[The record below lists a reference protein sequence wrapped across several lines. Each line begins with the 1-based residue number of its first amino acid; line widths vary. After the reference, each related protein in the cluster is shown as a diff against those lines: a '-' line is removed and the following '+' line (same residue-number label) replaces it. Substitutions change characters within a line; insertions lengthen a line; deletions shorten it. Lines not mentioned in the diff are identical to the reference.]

1 MKIFAI
7 ILAAG
12 LSSRM
17 GELKPLLDVCGETA
31 LARCCRVFSRAE
43 NVFVV
48 TGHRREELAPVIA
61 ASGARELFN
70 PDYLEGMFTSIR
82 AGVARAAECGADGA
96 LISPADCPL
105 VPPEAVDKVLEAAKK
120 APDRLAVACFAGKKG
135 HPLYIPRRLF
145 SEILEHD
152 GENGLRGVTARH
164 EEELIRV
171 ETRSEGVLMDMDT
184 PEAYRRLLDY
194 ATGRTPPLVSLIS
207 GRRFILTRHGA
218 TLPFGEKTFIGRVD
232 VPLSEK
238 GREDAEKAAREI
250 LRLHPAAARVYTSP
264 LSRAR
269 ATAEV
274 VASALRLPVC
284 EDARLAELSLGEWD
298 GLAIS
303 EVRRRFPEQYAARGR
318 NLPGFRVPGG
328 ETFYELR
335 QRTADFL
342 RAALTEDSSPE
353 LVIVSHKGVIHC
365 VEALVTGVE
374 PELTSRRPEK
384 GETLVLP
391 LKLCCPSE
399 ETGGF

>member
-17 GELKPLLDVCGETA
+17 GELKPLLDVGGETA
-31 LARCCRVFSRAE
+31 LARCCRVFAPAGE
-43 NVFVV
+43 VFVV

-70 PDYLEGMFTSIR
+70 PGYAGGMFTSIR
-82 AGVARAAECGADGA
+82 AGVARAAECGADGV

-105 VPPEAVDKVLEAAKK
+105 VPQSAVEAVLTAAEG
-120 APDRLAVACFAGKKG
+120 APSSLIVACFAGKKG

-145 SEILEHD
+145 GEILEHD

-194 ATGRTPPLVSLIS
+194 AAGRTPTLVSLIS

-218 TLPFGEKTFIGRVD
+218 TRPFGEKTFIGSVD

-238 GREDAEKAAREI
+238 GREDAENAAREI
-250 LRLHPAAARVYTSP
+250 LRLHPEAARIYTSP

-269 ATAEV
+269 DTAET
-274 VASALRLPVC
+274 VAAALGLPVC
-284 EDARLAELSLGEWD
+284 VDARLSELSLGEWD
-298 GLAIS
+298 GLAIG
-303 EVRRRFPEQYAARGR
+303 EVRRRFPEMYAARGR
-318 NLPGFRVPGG
+318 NILGYRVPGG

-342 RAALTEDSSPE
+342 RAALLEDPSPD
-353 LVIVSHKGVIHC
+353 LVIVSHRGVIRC

-374 PELTSRRPEK
+374 PELTACRPEK
-384 GETLVLP
+384 GETLVLH
-391 LKLCCPSE
+391 
-399 ETGGF
+399 G